1 MATKKAAKKK
11 AAPKKAA
18 PAKKAVAKKAP
29 AKPVKKAPA
38 KKAEVKIPLK
48 KELTASDV
56 KQILDARDLVERQKS
71 VLAELESRGVTSL
84 NRIPKKADKELVDEA
99 KALEVSVPKATE
111 KLKKA
116 GLGSPYRMLKNSE
129 KALVAPKPEPVSEVI
144 TKHDASAGKA
154 DKSAPKTVII
164 DGEEVELIE
173 EEDID
178 LNIDNIDE
186 AKEEV
191 SELVD
196 FLRSPTKFQKL
207 GGRIPRGVLM
217 VGPPGTGKTSLAKNG
232 LSKCLRD
239 KSGNPRPFAFLPIGG
254 SVNGSIYILIII
266 IFLLNII
273 KSIFYFSIYDIY

>member
-1 MATKKAAKKK
+1 MATSAPKNKASKS
-11 AAPKKAA
+11 KKAA
-18 PAKKAVAKKAP
+18 PAKKAVTKKTVPAKKAV
-29 AKPVKKAPA
+29 AKKAAPVKKAAPA

-173 EEDID
+173 EEDLD
-178 LNIDNIDE
+178 LNIDNIE
-186 AKEEV
+186 EVKEEV
-191 SELVD
+191 KNKEEKEVK
-196 FLRSPTKFQKL
+196 TKEEKEALHIYQ
-207 GGRIPRGVLM
+207 I
-217 VGPPGTGKTSLAKNG
+217 
-232 LSKCLRD
+232 LRD
-239 KSGNPRPFAFLPIGG
+239 SKL
-254 SVNGSIYILIII
+254 
-266 IFLLNII
+266 
-273 KSIFYFSIYDIY
+273 